1 MSRRIAKKSH
11 PAPRPPRPMSCQTKK
26 SAICTPTPMPSVRL
40 SNKSGASGSFG
51 VTRYQWAR
59 IIAANE
65 PPVTAA
71 RIKSCNASATA
82 TSGVGAQPTAA
93 TISAATAVTTV
104 IKPTRRPSLPRAMR
118 SIQSV
123 ARQATRT
130 RRRRRSASISGV
142 AAWIGASAEGT
153 GSAPSASQAR
163 KAQPPAAKTV
173 KPR

>member
-1 MSRRIAKKSH
+1 MAKKSH
-11 PAPRPPRPMSCQTKK
+11 PAPRPPRPKSCQMRKR
-26 SAICTPTPMPSVRL
+26 AICTPMPMPSVRL
-40 SNKSGASGSFG
+40 SSKRGASESFG

-71 RIKSCNASATA
+71 RIKSCSESATA

-93 TISAATAVTTV
+93 TSSAATAVTTV
-104 IKPTRRPSLPRAMR
+104 TRPTWRPSLPRAMR
-118 SIQSV
+118 SVQSV

-130 RRRRRSASISGV
+130 SRRRRSASISGV
-142 AAWIGASAEGT
+142 AAWIGASADGI